1 MAPKHVKKYV
11 ILFLLTTADTNPNNG
26 SRIQGISSS
35 QGFSTVMK
43 EKTCQLTFGVDG
55 FFLILKY

>member
-1 MAPKHVKKYV
+1 VKKYV